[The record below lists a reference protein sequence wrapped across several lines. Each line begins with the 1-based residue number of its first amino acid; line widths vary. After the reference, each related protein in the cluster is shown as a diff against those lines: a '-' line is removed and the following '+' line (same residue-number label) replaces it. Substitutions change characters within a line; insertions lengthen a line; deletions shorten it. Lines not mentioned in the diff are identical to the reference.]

1 MKKFIEPTPQEI
13 KDQKIYTQWGLT
25 DEEYAMI
32 ENILN
37 RMPNYTEIGLFSGM
51 WSEHCSY
58 KNSKPV
64 LKKFYSQ
71 GPKVVQGPGE
81 GAGIID
87 IGERQGVVFK
97 AESHN
102 HPSAVEPFQG
112 ATTGVGGILRD
123 IFSMGA
129 RPIAS
134 LDSLRFGTPKTPA
147 DRYLISQVVAGIA
160 A

>member
-37 RMPNYTEIGLFSGM
+37 RMPNYTETGLFSVM

-64 LKKFYSQ
+64 LKKPSIPAITSGQQNF
-71 GPKVVQGPGE
+71 
-81 GAGIID
+81 IISLK
-87 IGERQGVVFK
+87 I
-97 AESHN
+97 SLSMC
-102 HPSAVEPFQG
+102 P
-112 ATTGVGGILRD
+112 LRL
-123 IFSMGA
+123 
-129 RPIAS
+129 S
-134 LDSLRFGTPKTPA
+134 LSK
-147 DRYLISQVVAGIA
+147 
-160 A
+160 